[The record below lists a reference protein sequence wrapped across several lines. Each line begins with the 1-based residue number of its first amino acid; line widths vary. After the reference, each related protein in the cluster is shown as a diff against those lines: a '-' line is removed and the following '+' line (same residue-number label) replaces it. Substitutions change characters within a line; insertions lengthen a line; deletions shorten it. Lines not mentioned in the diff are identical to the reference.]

1 MKKYLRITEYV
12 WLTLALLCVGVT
24 AYFFIIGAKDDGV
37 VAMMVTLFA
46 GVMYSMRRRFNRM
59 VERKAKENPE
69 GN

>member
-69 GN
+69 SK